1 MNKIT
6 KSFTRTLIGVDFSI
20 NKPAA
25 CIFYNDK
32 YTFMSWPY
40 RIPEKIIKTYVES
53 DIQVLQRT
61 DDKIKGDDLHK
72 QMRYQVE
79 NAVYLANLIRDSLKP
94 YLNRNTLLSFEGLSY
109 ASTGANVLQ
118 LGGYKYMLMDKL
130 SELVPLSNMFT
141 YSPITIKSVAECAK
155 KGMTKAD
162 MINKFIEAGPAHCKF
177 RMKLFEFPE
186 KFQTPKSKNWIIHLD
201 DLVDAYWALET
212 LRKKENF

>member
-1 MNKIT
+1 MNI
-6 KSFTRTLIGVDFSI
+6 IGFDFSI

-40 RIPEKIIKTYVES
+40 GISEKIIKTYVES
-53 DIQVLQRT
+53 DVQVLQRT
-61 DDKIKGDDLHK
+61 DDKIKGDNLHD

-79 NAVYLANLIRDSLKP
+79 NAIYLSNLIRDSLEP

-118 LGGYKYMLMDKL
+118 LGGYKYMLMRAL

-141 YSPITIKSVAECAK
+141 YTPITVKSVASCAK
-155 KGMTKAD
+155 RGMGKSE
-162 MINKFIEAGPAHCKF
+162 MINAFIKDGPDCKF
-177 RMKLFEFPE
+177 RMKLFECPE

-201 DLVDAYWALET
+201 DLVDAYWVLET
-212 LRKKENF
+212 LRKKEIF